1 MKTNVGD
8 VALHADLKR
17 ARAASLVSIFTSSGT
32 LVCCALPALLVALGA
47 GATLSG
53 LVSAVPQLVWLSANK
68 GAVFG
73 AAGAL
78 LIIAGLM
85 QWRARFAPCPSDPA
99 LAAAC
104 ARARR
109 TAAWIYAG
117 SVAILAIGVFFAFV
131 LPAFSG

>member
-8 VALHADLKR
+8 VALHADLRR
-17 ARAASLVSIFTSSGT
+17 ARAVSIVSIFTSSGT

-53 LVSAVPQLVWLSANK
+53 LVSTVPQLVWLSANK

-73 AAGAL
+73 MAGAL
-78 LIIAGLM
+78 LIIAGVI

-109 TAAWIYAG
+109 TAAGIYVG
-117 SVAILAIGVFFAFV
+117 SVAIFAIGAFFAFV